1 MKIKSID
8 DNNDDRFDRFFFDFG
23 IMKRRMSRGGSGL
36 FDVDPYSI
44 FDDMEKEMGGYL
56 VNLKASKQMHQSIW

>member
-1 MKIKSID
+1 MKIKPID
-8 DNNDDRFDRFFFDFG
+8 DNNDDWFDRFFDFG

-44 FDDMEKEMGGYL
+44 FDDMEKEMGSIF
-56 VNLKASKQMHQSIW
+56 VSLKASKQMHQSIW